1 MKTKYFAINTIQI
14 FEINSNLQHPYM
26 KFSGGNISAWII
38 LCLVSFY
45 RSQKKFF
52 GIVARLWT
60 KLVENYW
67 ETIFF
72 KSFQRLFPRQS
83 IKRKKSRCLQRF
95 EGGKIS
101 LKTIVIT
108 SQKRIDVFFFKQ
120 TDKLTIHRNLITVSL
135 KHLAHFTQLVLKSR
149 KFNRLLIL
157 LNAKAVLEG
166 DKRRRSRRMKGMHL
180 GWLLGET
187 T

>member
-1 MKTKYFAINTIQI
+1 MEIFLRGLFFAWCRSVVRKRN
-14 FEINSNLQHPYM
+14 
-26 KFSGGNISAWII
+26 FSGSLLAFERSLLKIIEKRFSSRVSSDFFRDKVLKERSRDVYNGSKGEDFLKDDRYNI
-38 LCLVSFY
+38 
-45 RSQKKFF
+45 
-52 GIVARLWT
+52 T
-60 KLVENYW
+60 
-67 ETIFF
+67 ETN
-72 KSFQRLFPRQS
+72 
-83 IKRKKSRCLQRF
+83 RCF
-95 EGGKIS
+95 
-101 LKTIVIT
+101 
-108 SQKRIDVFFFKQ
+108 FFFKQ

>member
-1 MKTKYFAINTIQI
+1 MFTTVRRGKDFLKDDRY
-14 FEINSNLQHPYM
+14 
-26 KFSGGNISAWII
+26 NIT
-38 LCLVSFY
+38 
-45 RSQKKFF
+45 QM
-52 GIVARLWT
+52 
-60 KLVENYW
+60 N
-67 ETIFF
+67 
-72 KSFQRLFPRQS
+72 
-83 IKRKKSRCLQRF
+83 RCF
-95 EGGKIS
+95 
-101 LKTIVIT
+101 
-108 SQKRIDVFFFKQ
+108 FFFKQ